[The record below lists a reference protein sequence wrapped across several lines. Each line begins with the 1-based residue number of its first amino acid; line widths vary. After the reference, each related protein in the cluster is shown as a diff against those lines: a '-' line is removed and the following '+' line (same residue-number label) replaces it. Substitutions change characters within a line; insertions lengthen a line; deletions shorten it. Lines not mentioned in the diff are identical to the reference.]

1 MVKRKGKKK
10 FLIEIKTNSSGW
22 KVVELLEFRKNN
34 KILIKLKTGEVILRH
49 RKKVRYGITKRIG
62 TLPGQHVSK
71 NYPSTKKK
79 RRKKKKTIRRTKKPT
94 DLKQKGSESVSHKKE
109 DKNGIQ
115 RKFRS

>member
-34 KILIKLKTGEVILRH
+34 KMLIKLKTGEVILRH
-49 RKKVRYGITKRIG
+49 RKKVRYGVTKRIG

-71 NYPSTKKK
+71 SYPNTKKR
-79 RRKKKKTIRRTKKPT
+79 RRKKKKNLRYTKKPT
-94 DLKQKGSESVSHKKE
+94 DLKQKGSESVSRKKE
-109 DKNGIQ
+109 ENYGTFKQ
-115 RKFRS
+115 FRS